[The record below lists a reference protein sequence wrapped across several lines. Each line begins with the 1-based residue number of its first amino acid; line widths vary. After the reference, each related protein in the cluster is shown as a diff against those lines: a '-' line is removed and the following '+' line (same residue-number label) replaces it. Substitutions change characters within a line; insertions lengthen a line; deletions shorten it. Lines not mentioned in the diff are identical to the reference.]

1 MRDKAGFTLIEVACV
16 LAVVALV
23 ASLALPAL
31 PRGTSSA
38 RLEGYAMQIAAL
50 LKSDR
55 IAAIRRRTPVATRLD
70 ADART
75 VRSGASDVT
84 VALPSDVTFNA
95 LLAERCGDRRVGS
108 TIDFFPSGEL
118 CGGTIAIARQGLEF
132 QVRVNWLTGA
142 VEIVSAAKS

>member
-1 MRDKAGFTLIEVACV
+1 MRDNAGFTLIEVACV

-23 ASLALPAL
+23 ASLALPAQ

-38 RLEGYAMQIAAL
+38 RLEGYALQIAAL

-55 IAAIRRRTPVATRLD
+55 IAAIRRGTSIATRLD

-75 VRSGASDVT
+75 VRSGASDAT
-84 VALPSDVTFNA
+84 VAVPSDVVFDA

-108 TIDFFPSGEL
+108 TIDFLPSGES
-118 CGGTIAIARQGLEF
+118 CGGSIAIARQGLEF

>member
-1 MRDKAGFTLIEVACV
+1 MRDEAGFTLIEVACV

-23 ASLALPAL
+23 ATLALPAL

-38 RLEGYAMQIAAL
+38 RLEGYALQIAAL

-55 IAAIRRRTPVATRLD
+55 IAAIRRGTPVATWLD

-75 VRSGASDVT
+75 VRSGASGAI
-84 VALPSDVTFNA
+84 VALPSDVSFDA

-108 TIDFFPSGEL
+108 SIDFFPSGES
-118 CGGTIAIARQGLEF
+118 CGGTIAVARQGLGF

-142 VEIVSAAKS
+142 VEVVSAAKS

>member
-1 MRDKAGFTLIEVACV
+1 MRDTAGFTLIEVACV

-38 RLEGYAMQIAAL
+38 RLEGYALQVAAL

-55 IAAIRRRTPVATRLD
+55 LAALRRGAPVATRLD
-70 ADART
+70 AETKT
-75 VRSGASDVT
+75 VRSGASDAI
-84 VALPSDVTFNA
+84 VALPADVAFDA

-108 TIDFFPSGEL
+108 TIDFFPSGES
-118 CGGTIAIARQGLEF
+118 CGGTIAIAERGLEF

-142 VEIVSAAKS
+142 VEIVSAAGS

>member
-1 MRDKAGFTLIEVACV
+1 MRDQAGFTLIEVACV
-16 LAVVALV
+16 LAVVALA

-38 RLEGYAMQIAAL
+38 RLEGYALQIAAV
-50 LKSDR
+50 LKGDR
-55 IAAIRRRTPVATRLD
+55 LAAIRRGTPVATRLD

-75 VRSGASDVT
+75 VRSGASGAI
-84 VALPSDVTFNA
+84 VALPSDVGFDA

-108 TIDFFPSGEL
+108 TIDFFPSGES
-118 CGGTIAIARQGLEF
+118 CGGTIAIARQGLGF

-142 VEIVSAAKS
+142 VEVAPAAKS